1 MSIPI
6 HILFPPS
13 TRPIIPK
20 IPKTAAKPLDANYIF
35 QSVKELED
43 YIKNDIAA
51 FVGQVVVVDR
61 DVYII
66 TETGEKPGYHKLQ
79 TKQNKKIIID
89 ENGRICNMQHSE
101 KVISF

>member
-13 TRPIIPK
+13 TQPIIPK

-43 YIKNDIAA
+43 YIKNDIAV

-79 TKQNKKIIID
+79 TEQKQNRIIID
-89 ENGRICNMQHSE
+89 ENGRICNITE
-101 KVISF
+101 K